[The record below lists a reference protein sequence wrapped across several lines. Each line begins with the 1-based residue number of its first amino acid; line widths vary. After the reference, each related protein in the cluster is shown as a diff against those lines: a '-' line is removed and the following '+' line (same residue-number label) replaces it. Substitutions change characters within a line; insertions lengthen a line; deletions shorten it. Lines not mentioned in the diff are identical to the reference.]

1 MTTEFFNFN
10 RFISLVNR
18 QITLNLK
25 TWMIAIGSIG
35 GALIFVSTMMILGG
49 AHENIINMYKTFGVF
64 SFFITGLVFS
74 SMSFSEM
81 GTYSKSLQFITLPA
95 SRFEKYFTS
104 WFISFVLFF
113 ILSLISLVL
122 FSAISSI
129 ISVLIYHAP
138 FEVLN
143 PFTRELGEIMLG
155 YFVAHSAFFVGS
167 VWFKKAAFFKTLLT
181 GFILQTVANFWGL
194 IWGFAI
200 LKPHQFENFQ
210 ESEFSNFVIQLDG
223 NGAIEKYVIAFFVLI
238 AVILLIAGWE
248 RFKEREV

>member
-10 RFISLVNR
+10 RFISLLNR

-35 GALIFVSTMMILGG
+35 GLMIFISFMMMISG
-49 AHENIINMYKTFGVF
+49 AQENIINMYKTFGVVA
-64 SFFITGLVFS
+64 FFITGLVFS

-95 SRFEKYFTS
+95 TRFEKYFTS
-104 WFISFVLFF
+104 WFISYVLFF
-113 ILSLISLVL
+113 LLSLISLVV
-122 FSAISSI
+122 FSMISSLL
-129 ISVLIYHAP
+129 SVSIFHGT

-155 YFVAHSAFFVGS
+155 YFVAHSAFFAGS

-181 GFILQTVANFWGL
+181 GFILQTVANFWGI
-194 IWGFAI
+194 IWGYAI
-200 LKPHQFENFQ
+200 LKPHQYDNFQ
-210 ESEFSNFVIQLDG
+210 ESEFTNFMIQIDG
-223 NGAIEKYVIAFFVLI
+223 NGNIEKYVIGFFVLI
-238 AVILLIAGWE
+238 ALILLIAGWE

>member
-1 MTTEFFNFN
+1 MTTQFFNFN
-10 RFISLVNR
+10 RFISLLNR

-35 GALIFVSTMMILGG
+35 GALIFVSFMMMLGG
-49 AHENIINMYKTFGVF
+49 AQENIIHMYKTFGVV

-95 SRFEKYFTS
+95 TRFEKYFTS
-104 WFISFVLFF
+104 WFISSVLFF
-113 ILSLISLVL
+113 LLSLISLVV
-122 FSAISSI
+122 FSMISSLL
-129 ISVLIYHAP
+129 SVSIFHGT

-143 PFTRELGEIMLG
+143 PFTRQLGEIMLG
-155 YFVAHSAFFVGS
+155 FFVAHSAFFAGS

-181 GFILQTVANFWGL
+181 GFILQTIANFWGL

-200 LKPHQFENFQ
+200 LKPHQFDNFQ

-223 NGAIEKYVIAFFVLI
+223 NGAIEKYVIGFFVLI